1 MRWPVLQSSANVAG
15 GIDAQTPR
23 RGPRAA
29 SARGADLVLDGG
41 ELAGTPSTVV
51 DLRRFELDGMWAVL
65 RQGAVPERDI
75 ELAAADA

>member
-1 MRWPVLQSSANVAG
+1 VPEE
-15 GIDAQTPR
+15 IR
-23 RGPRAA
+23 RR
-29 SARGADLVLDGG
+29 ADLVLDGG

-75 ELAAADA
+75 EIAAADA